1 MRFAAALICCLAVR
15 GLAQSGTGALTGMVT
30 DPDGGGVP
38 AGSIEARNVATGMV
52 YKTAAG
58 SQGSYTL
65 AKLPAGTYDITV
77 PPIGFTF
84 PKYEQ
89 KGVAVQ
95 AGQTARLDIHLP
107 WGGNLGTPGDDFSLI
122 SRAKF
127 AATTGPAPR
136 MRSSKPD
143 LSSVWIWS
151 PPDVDA
157 PELLPWAA
165 EITKERRA
173 RGGAGNPGESCLP
186 GDNLLVSPFLY
197 KIIQTPTVMAILW
210 EGNVPGIVQVFLD
223 GRAHPK
229 DLDPSWMGHSV
240 GRWEGETLVVDTVGF
255 NDRSWLRVFPHTE
268 MLHVTQRY
276 RRPGLG
282 HIEKEVTIED
292 PGAFRKPWKIRDA
305 WDLAPGEEIA
315 EYICNENE
323 KDVPHLK

>member
-1 MRFAAALICCLAVR
+1 MRFATIICLLTLRA
-15 GLAQSGTGALTGMVT
+15 LAQTGTGTLAGSVRDT
-30 DPDGGGVP
+30 DGGIVP
-38 AGSIEARNVATGMV
+38 TAPIQAKNVATGTV

-58 SQGSYTL
+58 TTGSYTL
-65 AKLPAGTYDITV
+65 AKLPAGNYDITI

-84 PKYEQ
+84 PKFEQ
-89 KGVAVQ
+89 KGVSVQ
-95 AGQTARLDIHLP
+95 AGQTAKLDIRLA
-107 WGGNLGTPGDDFSLI
+107 WGGNLGTPGDDFSII

-127 AATTGPAPR
+127 SATTGPAPR
-136 MRSSKPD
+136 TRNGQPD
-143 LSSVWIWS
+143 LSGVWIGN

-157 PELLPWAA
+157 PDMLPWA
-165 EITKERRA
+165 EDVTKQRRA
-173 RGGAGNPGESCLP
+173 RGGAGNPSDFCLP

-197 KIIQTPTVMAILW
+197 KLIQTPTVIAILW
-210 EGNVPGIVQVFLD
+210 EGNVPGIVQIFLD

-229 DLDPSWMGHSV
+229 NLDPSWMGHSV
-240 GRWEGETLVVDTVGF
+240 GRWEGNTLVVDTVGF

-276 RRPGLG
+276 RRPRLG
-282 HIEKEVTIED
+282 HIEKEVSIED
-292 PGAFRKPWKIRDA
+292 PGAFRKPWKIRDV